1 MIPCFANIGTGE
13 LIVIL
18 VVFLLLFGAKRIPEL
33 AKSIGKGIGMF
44 KQGLN
49 ETVNLVNEPVE
60 KPTAEKQ
67 TEKSTSEAD
76 EK

>member
-33 AKSIGKGIGMF
+33 AKSVGKGIGMF

-49 ETVNLVNEPVE
+49 ETVSQVNEPVE

-67 TEKSTSEAD
+67 TENLTSEAD

>member
-33 AKSIGKGIGMF
+33 AKSVGKGIGMF

-49 ETVNLVNEPVE
+49 ETVNQVNEPVE

-67 TEKSTSEAD
+67 TEKLNSEAD

>member
-49 ETVNLVNEPVE
+49 ETVNQVNEPVE
-60 KPTAEKQ
+60 KTTAEKQ